1 MHQRPI
7 PDSYWVSPSQLL
19 AGAYPSER
27 RAAAAR
33 HRLTALLDAGIR
45 SFVDLTETGDG
56 LVSYDAAVKTLAVE
70 RGHDVAYRRMAIP
83 DMGVPTSAQMAA
95 VLDHVG
101 QEIGAGRAVY
111 LHCWGGIGRTGTVV
125 GCWLVAKEGRT
136 ALQAL
141 ERIAELREGTP
152 DGFKHSP
159 ETHEQREF
167 IVRWAC
173 AQSGKTGLSFRDRC
187 DALLKFA
194 PYFNTAD
201 SFAALV
207 SPVMSDGSVIMP
219 YCELAPWATDFIQT
233 IEDAGWCVDCDWE
246 GWQEDGCRYVEN
258 ATLVANAD
266 ADVLTKL
273 LTLHVRLDRCRQ
285 GHLADMAER
294 GHLKAILERLKELR
308 DQHPGG

>member
-1 MHQRPI
+1 
-7 PDSYWVSPSQLL
+7 
-19 AGAYPSER
+19 
-27 RAAAAR
+27 
-33 HRLTALLDAGIR
+33 
-45 SFVDLTETGDG
+45 
-56 LVSYDAAVKTLAVE
+56 
-70 RGHDVAYRRMAIP
+70 
-83 DMGVPTSAQMAA
+83 
-95 VLDHVG
+95 
-101 QEIGAGRAVY
+101 
-111 LHCWGGIGRTGTVV
+111 
-125 GCWLVAKEGRT
+125 
-136 ALQAL
+136 
-141 ERIAELREGTP
+141 
-152 DGFKHSP
+152 
-159 ETHEQREF
+159 
-167 IVRWAC
+167 
-173 AQSGKTGLSFRDRC
+173 LSFRDRC

-246 GWQEDGCRYVEN
+246 SWQEDGCRYVEN
-258 ATLVANAD
+258 AT
-266 ADVLTKL
+266 